1 MRHLPDHTTATH
13 CRQRNGLPGVLV
25 AAMLL
30 AVPGAATAADVER
43 GAALAE
49 QWCNACHSVGREPPR
64 QFDAGPMFADLAK
77 KDEAYLVAAI
87 RRPHDFMPEFPRLD
101 ETDLADLVAYIMTV
115 E

>member
-1 MRHLPDHTTATH
+1 VRHSPDHITVAH
-13 CRQRNGLPGVLV
+13 LRQHKGLRSMLV

-30 AVPGAATAADVER
+30 AMPGAATAADVER

-77 KDEAYLVAAI
+77 QDEAYLETAI

-101 ETDLADLVAYIMTV
+101 DTDLADLVAYIRTV